1 MANLIGEPYDP
12 YVSSQINARQKVYG
26 KKVNRTPEEISYLN
40 SSNAWIK
47 LASAVE
53 IDQDR
58 LNILK
63 KNNNYMAIM
72 SAPGKNLA
80 MQNVL
85 FNGLTSYGEYTDKAL
100 MNEILKKSGE
110 GFTKSDFKVG
120 GKLENRRGEIQKFR
134 QQKARAGVGGLNGA
148 YGVDGADFGYS
159 PMPGIIDLNVKD
171 LNRGSI
177 KKATLNIKAFNR
189 NQLEIIDCLYMR
201 LGYTVLLEWGH
212 SKYWDDSLPTPS
224 LVNQPA
230 SLIDTEFFKD
240 NQSKSDYRKF
250 LPKIYSHRELT
261 RGNYDAMFGTVSN
274 FSWTFETDGSY
285 NCRIEIISLG
295 DIVESLGIN
304 ITSEES
310 SLEQNKKIQQTQFQS
325 SPARSQQQFYSELYP
340 NLKGDLQKYFN
351 ENDKKL
357 EAGTVGMSADFKT
370 QIQEDSIGYNA
381 FGTETE
387 AYGEDV
393 PICFLNSNVGGFI
406 DSMVRTSDEY
416 GAYITASVAAAKDP
430 NTPPLSEAE
439 QEIQKDKRLAIA
451 NISEIMGKSGYREY
465 IKTFRDQT
473 ERVAGTI
480 TSGNKILNEYYCKV
494 LTDAFKGDK
503 QLQIKLGSERS
514 GSAEISKLESI
525 TKRGTGTTLQ
535 TITTGED
542 PLGRAIPNPILK
554 GEKFLPNDENEDTG
568 YDANNLRGTIL
579 LSYATCVDKPGYQ
592 LPKGNPIG
600 FLQISNRKLTGAG
613 LTGTV
618 YNGTVSVPDS
628 DVWMF
633 SFGKGGRDTQF
644 NKVQKQIL
652 ASLTSEEDFYTFVYN
667 KFVQEGRAGGAQDPR
682 FKKEE
687 PTVEAEKEESKEDG
701 IRQIEEFKKIQAEK
715 SVRGN
720 FFKYF
725 YSIRKLYVP
734 TPAASN
740 TSKETAE
747 ENSNF
752 LSKKVPLNDIVEFKG
767 LDQTNNRIKCFG
779 FTVGYSLNPGKTIDV
794 DLAKNWNKNVSYPI
808 YRDPESTPP
817 PPIMLQNPQTTTP
830 QPLITPAT
838 NLIEETNN
846 LLTNK
851 VTNYIPFDKK
861 GNQIAE
867 KAGVDFFKLN
877 ISEIDQSYYIRFGTF
892 LAYIRDQNIPGIDSD
907 GNPPMIS
914 IDTEEKNNVC
924 YVIDNIISTDPR
936 KIIINNHRFYEGYD
950 SNSEIYSGINRFI
963 EGNEETGFYGNLMN
977 VYINFA
983 RIEELLDT
991 NQKDGKI
998 ILFDLID
1005 LICKDIN
1012 ECLGHVNN
1020 LEPVVDKIKNQIKII
1035 DQTVI
1040 PNSKELFPSL
1050 QDKQQAVLEVFGY
1063 NKDKS
1068 NFVHN
1073 IGITTQ
1079 ISKEYATMISIGA
1092 TSKGAIPGTEATA
1105 FSKWNIGI
1113 KDRFK
1118 NNLTSPNAA
1127 TSSEDNALAQL
1138 QKDNKAI
1145 LQNYDSNIIRRFAML
1160 GFTETQKGT
1169 NEIILTFNTEF
1180 IKNTAKVCKDF
1191 YVYSQA
1197 RSSLDEE
1204 DSIIESSIGFIPF
1217 NLKVDMEGMSGFKI
1231 YNRLKVNTNFLPSNY
1246 DETLDFIVTGVNH
1259 TISNNQWETSL
1270 DSLATSK
1277 SVLGKK

>member
-12 YVSSQINARQKVYG
+12 YVSSQINARQKIYG

-72 SAPGKNLA
+72 SQPGKSLA

-85 FNGLTSYGEYTDKAL
+85 FNGLTSYGEYMDKAL
-100 MNEILKKSGE
+100 MNKILKESG
-110 GFTKSDFKVG
+110 GKYNKRDFQVG
-120 GKLENRRGEIQKFR
+120 GKLENRRGEVQKYIQQR
-134 QQKARAGVGGLNGA
+134 ARAGIGGVGGA
-148 YGVDGADFGYS
+148 YGIDGADFGYS

-189 NQLEIIDCLYMR
+189 NQLEILDCLYMR

-212 SKYWDDSLPTPS
+212 SKYWDDTQNKLI
-224 LVNQPA
+224 NQPA

-250 LPKIYSHRELT
+250 LPKIQAHRELT

-274 FSWTFETDGSY
+274 FSWTFENDGSY
-285 NCRIEIISLG
+285 NCKIEIISLG

-304 ITSEES
+304 ITSEETS
-310 SLEQNKKIQQTQFQS
+310 SEQNRKISQTQFQS
-325 SPARSQQQFYSELYP
+325 SPARSQKQFYDELYP

-351 ENDKKL
+351 ENQQKL
-357 EAGTVGMSADFKT
+357 EAGTVVMGADFKT
-370 QIQEDSIGYNA
+370 QQQSGSIGYNA
-381 FGTETE
+381 FGENTTSDYGDGPTE
-387 AYGEDV
+387 V
-393 PICFLNSNVGGFI
+393 PICFLESNVGGFI
-406 DSMVRTSDEY
+406 DSSVRTSDEY
-416 GAYITASVAAAKDP
+416 QAFITASQDP
-430 NTPPLSEAE
+430 NTPPLSESE
-439 QEIQKDKRLAIA
+439 QEIQKDKGLMVA
-451 NISEIMGKSGYREY
+451 NISAVMGQSGYREY
-465 IKTFRDQT
+465 DKYTGDGET
-473 ERVAGTI
+473 ERI
-480 TSGNKILNEYYCKV
+480 SETSKSGGEILNAYYCKV

-503 QLQIKLGSERS
+503 QLEIKLGEETSD
-514 GSAEISKLESI
+514 SKKVAKLLDI
-525 TKRGTGTTLQ
+525 KKRGTGTSKPP
-535 TITTGED
+535 ITKGNED
-542 PLGRAIPNPILK
+542 NAPPKPTLK
-554 GEKFLPNDENEDTG
+554 GEKFSPDADNEYTG
-568 YDANNLRGTIL
+568 YDANNLRGNIL
-579 LSYATCVDKPGYQ
+579 LSYATCVDKPGEQ
-592 LPKGNPIG
+592 LQRGNPIG
-600 FLQISNRKLTGAG
+600 FLQISKRRLTGAAILG
-613 LTGTV
+613 GTV

-628 DVWMF
+628 DVWMY

-652 ASLTSEEDFYTFVYN
+652 ATLTNEEDFYTFVYN

-682 FKKEE
+682 FRTEE
-687 PTVEAEKEESKEDG
+687 PTIEAEQDEEKEEGLK
-701 IRQIEEFKKIQAEK
+701 QIEEFKKIQAEK

-725 YSIRKLYVP
+725 YSIRNLYAP

-740 TSKETAE
+740 ISKQTAE
-747 ENSNF
+747 EESSF
-752 LSKKVPLNDIVEFKG
+752 WSKEVPLNDIVEFKG
-767 LDQTNNRIKCFG
+767 LDQGVNHIKCFG

-794 DLAKNWNKNVSYPI
+794 DLADNWNKNVSYPI

-817 PPIMLQNPQTTTP
+817 TPLMLQNPQTVTP
-830 QPLITPAT
+830 QPIANPTT
-838 NLIEETNN
+838 NVIEETNN

-851 VTNYIPFDKK
+851 LINYIPFNRK
-861 GNQIAE
+861 GEQIAE
-867 KAGVDFFKLN
+867 NAGVDFFKLN

-936 KIIINNHRFYEGYD
+936 RIIVNNHRFYEGYD
-950 SNSEIYSGINRFI
+950 GNSEIYSGINRFI
-963 EGNEETGFYGNLMN
+963 EGDEETGFYGNLMN
-977 VYINFA
+977 VYINFS
-983 RIEELLDT
+983 RIEELLDK

-998 ILFDLID
+998 ILFDLIS

-1020 LEPVVDKIKNQIKII
+1020 LEPVVDKTKNQIKII

-1040 PNSKELFPSL
+1040 PNAKDLFPSL

-1063 NKDKS
+1063 NGDKS

-1105 FSKWNIGI
+1105 FSRWNVGI
-1113 KDRFK
+1113 RDRFK
-1118 NNLTSPNAA
+1118 NNLTSPDAA

-1145 LQNYDSNIIRRFAML
+1145 LQNYNSNIIRRFAML
-1160 GFTETQKGT
+1160 GFTETQKGAS
-1169 NEIILTFNTEF
+1169 EIILTFNTEF

-1191 YVYSQA
+1191 YTYSQA
-1197 RSSLDEE
+1197 RSSLDEK

-1259 TISNNQWETSL
+1259 TISGNQWKTNLE
-1270 DSLATSK
+1270 SLATSK
-1277 SVLGKK
+1277 SVLAK

>member
-12 YVSSQINARQKVYG
+12 YVSSQINARQKIYG

-40 SSNAWIK
+40 SANAWIK

-72 SAPGKNLA
+72 SQPGKSLA

-85 FNGLTSYGEYTDKAL
+85 FNGLTSYGEYMDKAL
-100 MNEILKKSGE
+100 MNKILKESG
-110 GFTKSDFKVG
+110 GKYTKSDFQVG
-120 GKLENRRGEIQKFR
+120 GKLENRRGEVQKYIQR
-134 QQKARAGVGGLNGA
+134 RARAGVGGVNGA
-148 YGVDGADFGYS
+148 YGIDGADFGYS
-159 PMPGIIDLNVKD
+159 PMPGIIDLSVKD

-212 SKYWDDSLPTPS
+212 SKYWNDIQGK

-250 LPKIYSHRELT
+250 LPKIQAHRELT

-274 FSWTFETDGSY
+274 FSWSFEQDGSY
-285 NCRIEIISLG
+285 NCKIEIISLG

-310 SLEQNKKIQQTQFQS
+310 SKEQNRKISQTQFQS
-325 SPARSQQQFYSELYP
+325 SPARSQKQFYEELYP
-340 NLKGDLQKYFN
+340 NLKSDLQKYFN
-351 ENDKKL
+351 ENQQKL
-357 EAGTVGMSADFKT
+357 EAGTVIMDADFETNKT
-370 QIQEDSIGYNA
+370 PGNIGYNA
-381 FGTETE
+381 FGENTTNT
-387 AYGEDV
+387 YGEEISNV

-406 DSMVRTSDEY
+406 DSTVRTPDEY
-416 GAYITASVAAAKDP
+416 KAFITASQDP
-430 NTPPLSEAE
+430 NAPPLSEKE
-439 QEIQKDKRLAIA
+439 KEIQKDKSLAIA
-451 NISEIMGKSGYREY
+451 NISAIMGRSGYREY
-465 IKTFRDQT
+465 DKYIGNRET
-473 ERVAGTI
+473 ERVTSI
-480 TSGNKILNEYYCKV
+480 DTSGGEILNEYYCKV

-503 QLQIKLGSERS
+503 QLQIELGSETSNS
-514 GSAEISKLESI
+514 GEIAKLKNI
-525 TKRGTGTTLQ
+525 KFRGAGTTLQ
-535 TITTGED
+535 AIIRGND
-542 PLGRAIPNPILK
+542 DLGLEIPNPTLKK
-554 GEKFLPNDENEDTG
+554 GEFLPTAENEYTG

-579 LSYATCVDKPGYQ
+579 LSYATCVAKPGEQ
-592 LPKGNPIG
+592 LQKGNPIG
-600 FLQISNRKLTGAG
+600 FLQISKRKLTGAG
-613 LTGTV
+613 ILGGTV

-628 DVWMF
+628 DVWF
-633 SFGKGGRDTQF
+633 YNFGKGGRDTQF

-652 ASLTSEEDFYTFVYN
+652 ASLANEDDFYTFIYN
-667 KFVQEGRAGGAQDPR
+667 KFVEAGRAGGAQDPR
-682 FKKEE
+682 FKTEE
-687 PTVEAEKEESKEDG
+687 PTIEAEQDEEKEEGLK
-701 IRQIEEFKKIQAEK
+701 QIEEFKKIQAEK

-725 YSIRKLYVP
+725 YSIRNLYAP
-734 TPAASN
+734 SPAASN
-740 TSKETAE
+740 ISKQTAE
-747 ENSNF
+747 EESSF
-752 LSKKVPLNDIVEFKG
+752 WSKEVPLNDIVEFKG
-767 LDQTNNRIKCFG
+767 LDQGVNHIKCFG
-779 FTVGYSLNPGKTIDV
+779 FIVGYSLNPGKTIDV
-794 DLAKNWNKNVSYPI
+794 DLANTWNKNVSYPI

-817 PPIMLQNPQTTTP
+817 TPLMLQNPQTVTP
-830 QPLITPAT
+830 QPIPNPVTGI
-838 NLIEETNN
+838 NEETNN

-851 VTNYIPFDKK
+851 KTNYIPFNKK
-861 GNQIAE
+861 GEQIAE
-867 KAGVDFFKLN
+867 NAGVDFFKLN

-950 SNSEIYSGINRFI
+950 TNSEIYSGINRFI
-963 EGNEETGFYGNLMN
+963 EGDEETGFYGNLMN
-977 VYINFA
+977 VYINFS
-983 RIEELLDT
+983 RIEELLDK

-998 ILFDLID
+998 ILFDLIS

-1020 LEPVVDKIKNQIKII
+1020 LEPVVDKTKNQIKII

-1040 PNSKELFPSL
+1040 PNAKDLFPSL

-1063 NKDKS
+1063 NGDKS

-1113 KDRFK
+1113 RDRFK
-1118 NNLTSPNAA
+1118 NNLTSPDAA
-1127 TSSEDNALAQL
+1127 TSSEDNAIAQL
-1138 QKDNKAI
+1138 KKDNKAV
-1145 LQNYDSNIIRRFAML
+1145 LQNYNSNIIRRFAML
-1160 GFTETQKGT
+1160 GFTESTKGED
-1169 NEIILTFNTEF
+1169 EIILTFNTEF

-1197 RSSLDEE
+1197 RSSLDEG
-1204 DSIIESSIGFIPF
+1204 DDIIESSIGFIPF

-1231 YNRLKVNTNFLPSNY
+1231 YNRLKVNTDFLPSNY
-1246 DETLDFIVTGVNH
+1246 DKTLDFIVTGVNH
-1259 TISNNQWETSL
+1259 TISNNQWKTNLE
-1270 DSLATSK
+1270 SLATSK
-1277 SVLGKK
+1277 SVLAKN

>member
-12 YVSSQINARQKVYG
+12 YVSSQINARQKIYG
-26 KKVNRTPEEISYLN
+26 KKVNRTSEEISYLN

-72 SAPGKNLA
+72 SQPGKNLA

-85 FNGLTSYGEYTDKAL
+85 FNGLTSYGEYMDKAL
-100 MNEILKKSGE
+100 MNKILKESG
-110 GFTKSDFKVG
+110 GKYNKSDFQVG
-120 GKLENRRGEIQKFR
+120 GKLENRRGEVQKYIQQR
-134 QQKARAGVGGLNGA
+134 ARAGIGGVGGA
-148 YGVDGADFGYS
+148 YGIDGADFGYS
-159 PMPGIIDLNVKD
+159 PMPGITDLNVKD

-212 SKYWDDSLPTPS
+212 SKYWDDTQNKLA
-224 LVNQPA
+224 NQPA

-250 LPKIYSHRELT
+250 LPKIQAHRELT

-274 FSWTFETDGSY
+274 FSWTFENDGSY
-285 NCRIEIISLG
+285 NCKIEIISLG

-310 SLEQNKKIQQTQFQS
+310 SSEQNRKISQTQFQS
-325 SPARSQQQFYSELYP
+325 SPARSQNQFYAELYP
-340 NLKGDLQKYFN
+340 NLKEDLKKYFN
-351 ENDKKL
+351 ENQQKL
-357 EAGTVGMSADFKT
+357 EAGNVAGIVDFDKKPENFIFGEETTVSEGGSKIA
-370 QIQEDSIGYNA
+370 
-381 FGTETE
+381 GTE
-387 AYGEDV
+387 V
-393 PICFLNSNVGGFI
+393 PTCFLNLVNIGGFI
-406 DSMVRTSDEY
+406 DSSVRTPDEY
-416 GAYITASVAAAKDP
+416 QAFITASQDP
-430 NTPPLSEAE
+430 NTPPLSESE
-439 QEIQKDKRLAIA
+439 KEIQRDKSLMIK
-451 NISEIMGKSGYREY
+451 NISVVMGQSGYREY
-465 IKTFRDQT
+465 DKYIGGGET
-473 ERVAGTI
+473 ERIASTYS
-480 TSGNKILNEYYCKV
+480 SGREVLLEYYCKV

-503 QLQIKLGSERS
+503 QLEIKLRSEISGSEK
-514 GSAEISKLESI
+514 ILKLEKI
-525 TKRGTGTTLQ
+525 TKRGEGTSLAEITKTSKPTFDKIGDGPTEDNEYTGYN
-535 TITTGED
+535 
-542 PLGRAIPNPILK
+542 ANSLK
-554 GEKFLPNDENEDTG
+554 GTV
-568 YDANNLRGTIL
+568 L
-579 LSYATCVDKPGYQ
+579 LNYSTCVAKPYYQ
-592 LPKGNPIG
+592 LEQGEPIG
-600 FLQISNRKLTGAG
+600 FLQISKRTPSGPYEA
-613 LTGTV
+613 V
-618 YNGTVSVPDS
+618 VSVPDS
-628 DVWMF
+628 DVWLY
-633 SFGKGGRDTQF
+633 SFGKGGRDTVL
-644 NKVQKQIL
+644 NRVQKQIIARL
-652 ASLTSEEDFYTFVYN
+652 ANEEDFYTFVYN
-667 KFVQEGRAGGAQDPR
+667 KFVNFGRAGGAQDPR
-682 FKKEE
+682 FKTEE
-687 PTVEAEKEESKEDG
+687 PTIEAGQDEKKDEG
-701 IRQIEEFKKIQAEK
+701 LRQIEEFKKIQAEK

-720 FFKYF
+720 IFKYF
-725 YSIRKLYVP
+725 YSIRNLYAP
-734 TPAASN
+734 SPAASIVSVN
-740 TSKETAE
+740 EAEKE
-747 ENSNF
+747 SSF
-752 LSKKVPLNDIVEFKG
+752 WSKKVPLNDIVEFKG
-767 LDQTNNRIKCFG
+767 LDQASNHIQCFG
-779 FTVGYSLNPGKTIDV
+779 LTVGYSLNPGKTIDV
-794 DLAKNWNKNVSYPI
+794 DLAKIWNKNVSYPI

-817 PPIMLQNPQTTTP
+817 TPLMSQNPQTVTP
-830 QPLITPAT
+830 QPITNPTT
-838 NLIEETNN
+838 NVLEELDN
-846 LLTNK
+846 LFSNK
-851 VTNYIPFDKK
+851 KINYIPFNRK
-861 GNQIAE
+861 GEQIAE
-867 KAGVDFFKLN
+867 NAGVDFFKLN

-924 YVIDNIISTDPR
+924 YVIDNVVSTDPR

-963 EGNEETGFYGNLMN
+963 EGDEQMGFYGNLMN
-977 VYINFA
+977 VYINFS
-983 RIEELLDT
+983 RIEEILDK

-998 ILFDLID
+998 ILFDLIS

-1040 PNSKELFPSL
+1040 PNAKDLFPSL

-1063 NKDKS
+1063 NGDKS

-1079 ISKEYATMISIGA
+1079 ISKDYATQISIGA

-1113 KDRFK
+1113 RDRFK
-1118 NNLTSPNAA
+1118 NNLTSPDTA

-1138 QKDNKAI
+1138 EKDNKAV
-1145 LQNYDSNIIRRFAML
+1145 LQNYNSNIIRRFAML
-1160 GFTETQKGT
+1160 GFTESTKGDD
-1169 NEIILTFNTEF
+1169 EVVLTFNTEF
-1180 IKNTAKVCKDF
+1180 IKNTAKVCKD
-1191 YVYSQA
+1191 YYTYAQA

-1246 DETLDFIVTGVNH
+1246 DETLDFIITGVNH
-1259 TISNNQWETSL
+1259 TISGNQWKTNLE
-1270 DSLATSK
+1270 SLATSK
-1277 SVLGKK
+1277 SVLAK